1 MYLVNDISQK
11 KISDY
16 RLMKN
21 FTIKELER
29 FSGIKAHTLRT
40 WEFRYAIIKP
50 KRSETNLRYY
60 SLNEVQRILNI
71 ALLNKNGYKVSRL
84 AKMSDEGITEKILH
98 LSDFGENYDKPVTD
112 LLMYMYQMNSE
123 AFEKVLDDA
132 LLNWGIDV
140 LLKEVVYNFLV
151 KSGLLWK
158 GNKLSEEHFVVTII
172 RKKIIY
178 GIEETEN
185 NQNAKK
191 LILLFL
197 VDEDQLDLALL
208 YANYLLKSKGA
219 KVLYMGNDVSV
230 ANLRSVLSVKKPDF
244 LYTYLPQKN
253 RLQIKALTTLMNDVL
268 PNAKLVTTVYSK
280 KIEAI
285 NETDPCEM
293 DFNKA
298 MNCMSE

>member
-1 MYLVNDISQK
+1 MYLVNDISEK
-11 KISDY
+11 KISEY
-16 RLMKN
+16 PVMKN

-40 WEFRYAIIKP
+40 WEFRYSIIKP
-50 KRSETNLRYY
+50 QRSETNLRFYT
-60 SLNEVQRILNI
+60 LNEVERILNI

-84 AKMSDEGITEKILH
+84 AKMSDEGIAEKILQ
-98 LSDFGENYDKPVTD
+98 LSHFGENYDKAVTD
-112 LLMYMYQMNSE
+112 LLMHMYQMNSE
-123 AFEKVLDDA
+123 AFEKVLDDS

-178 GIEETEN
+178 GIEDTAINPTTE
-185 NQNAKK
+185 K

-197 VDEDQLDLALL
+197 SDEDQLDLALL
-208 YANYLLKSKGA
+208 YANYLLKSNGA

-230 ANLRSVLSVKKPDF
+230 ANLRSVFTLKKPDF

-253 RLQIKALTTLMNDVL
+253 RFQIKALTTLLNEVL
-268 PNAKLVTTVYSK
+268 PNAKLITTVYSK
-280 KIEAI
+280 K
-285 NETDPCEM
+285 TDAAKDTDFCEM
-293 DFNKA
+293 DFNEA
-298 MNCMSE
+298 MNFLSE